1 MCDCVCVCVCVPV
14 PVLISS
20 VCFIDSLAPAVVSVV
35 GADDVSAEGEEVSAE
50 QIDSQ

>member
-1 MCDCVCVCVCVPV
+1 MFVLVPV

-20 VCFIDSLAPAVVSVV
+20 VCFIDSLAPAVVVVRV

-50 QIDSQ
+50 QIDLQ